1 MDAIISGHTHLAY
14 NCSFPVQEWVTEGRA
29 VTERPVVS
37 SGQYGQN
44 LNQLVFTVDAA
55 TGEVAAKTQSILA
68 LTEANYPE
76 DPAVV
81 YIVHDAIAFAAP
93 IGAQVLGHD
102 RGAVQPG
109 QAANGT
115 TENRGGESTLGNLV
129 AEVQRDQTPADQ
141 GGAQIAF
148 MNPVVCGPTWSGR

>member
-1 MDAIISGHTHLAY
+1 M
-14 NCSFPVQEWVTEGRA
+14 
-29 VTERPVVS
+29 VS

-81 YIVHDAIAFAAP
+81 SIVEDAIASALRSVRRCWA
-93 IGAQVLGHD
+93 
-102 RGAVQPG
+102 RSRRRSTG
-109 QAANGT
+109 QSCQRHP
-115 TENRGGESTLGNLV
+115 ENRGGESTLGNLV
-129 AEVQRDQTPADQ
+129 AEVQRDQTPRTR
-141 GGAQIAF
+141 
-148 MNPVVCGPTWSGR
+148 VVRRSRS